1 MSGTLT
7 LTAGDLIVRFCR
19 VLKVLGIKDKKV
31 AFSPR
36 FASQKTGGLT
46 YSIPLKNIAGS
57 NYRRI
62 VTKDKLKSLFGSI
75 LGKPIPVEEPDTVA
89 VKSSL
94 GGNNLTE
101 TFTVIKALWSEKKSK
116 SGTLAGG
123 KLSLYQQALEQAV
136 EEVAAVKGIVPDKAK
151 LMIMEAL
158 KSKQADQAQ
167 TQKQG

>member
-1 MSGTLT
+1 MATLT
-7 LTAGDLIVRFCR
+7 LTAGDLIVRFGR

-46 YSIPLKNIAGS
+46 YLIPVENITGS

-75 LGKPIPVEEPDTVA
+75 LTKPLPAENPEAVA
-89 VKSSL
+89 VKASL
-94 GGNNLTE
+94 AGNSLTE

-158 KSKQADQAQ
+158 KSKYADQAKA
-167 TQKQG
+167 QKQG

>member
-7 LTAGDLIVRFCR
+7 LTSGDLIVRFGR

-31 AFSPR
+31 AFTPR
-36 FASQKTGGLT
+36 FATSKIGGLT
-46 YSIPLKNIAGS
+46 YSIPLKNITGS
-57 NYRRI
+57 NYRRV

-75 LGKPIPVEEPDTVA
+75 LGKPMPVAEPEAVV

-94 GGNNLTE
+94 GGNTLTE
-101 TFTVIKALWSEKKSK
+101 TFTVIKALWSEKKSR

-136 EEVAAVKGIVPDKAK
+136 EEVAAVKGIVLDKAK
-151 LMIMEAL
+151 LLIMEAL

-167 TQKQG
+167 AQKQG